1 MNAHGG
7 RIRLVLA
14 AVIVGMFAPGVVAA
28 QAWNYPAFQPPTI
41 TSREFNFA
49 LADGGDF
56 GTALVA
62 QWREGVGV
70 RTQLGL
76 ELGFADPDGGGD
88 TFLLVGGNFA
98 YQMTRASA
106 DMPLDVL
113 LAAGLNFA
121 SGDPVDFIRIP
132 IGVVLGHRFPLEGQ
146 LAITPYAHPKLQLDF
161 CGDCGEESEF
171 GIGFD
176 IGANFEF
183 SPALAMRLALVF
195 GGSDYFDDES
205 AFGLSL
211 AWHPGRR

>member
-1 MNAHGG
+1 MNGHGG
-7 RIRLVLA
+7 RIRVVLA
-14 AVIVGMFAPGVVAA
+14 AVLVGILTPGAASA

-41 TSREFNFA
+41 TVREFNFA

-56 GTALVA
+56 GTSFVA
-62 QWREGVGV
+62 QWREGVGA

-76 ELGFADPDGGGD
+76 ELGFADPDFGDDSYLLIGGS
-88 TFLLVGGNFA
+88 FA
-98 YQMTRASA
+98 YQMVRASA

-113 LAAGLNFA
+113 LASGLHYA
-121 SGDPVDFIRIP
+121 SGDAFDVIRVP
-132 IGVVLGHRFPLEGQ
+132 IGVSLGHRFPLEGQ
-146 LAITPYAHPKLQLDF
+146 LAITPYVHPKLQLDF
-161 CGDCGEESEF
+161 CGDCGEDSEF
-171 GIGFD
+171 GLGFD
-176 IGANFEF
+176 LGANFEF